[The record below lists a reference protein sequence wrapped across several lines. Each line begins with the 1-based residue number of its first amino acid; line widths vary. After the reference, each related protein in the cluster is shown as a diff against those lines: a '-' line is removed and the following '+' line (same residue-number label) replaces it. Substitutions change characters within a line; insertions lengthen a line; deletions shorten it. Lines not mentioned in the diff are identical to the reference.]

1 MAPARSSAEPRR
13 WRAVIGAVAAALA
26 LAGGESGAQQK
37 PAPKAAVSGW
47 QLCNQTSYI
56 LEAAT
61 GRPDD
66 RTVVV
71 QGWIRLRPGQ
81 CAIAA
86 PGPLVRGV
94 HYVYARTSPAHRGGR
109 RQWGG
114 DARLCIDPT
123 ASFAV
128 QNPPS
133 CEQMGLEERTFRRVQ
148 INKRDSWRTSFAEA
162 SPYTL
167 YGARSQ
173 GFQRLLEDAGYDART
188 ASGRS
193 DPRRA
198 ADAIQ
203 RFRAEAKLP
212 ATATEDQVIDALEN
226 AARRRAAA
234 IGLTLCNRTS
244 GRIWSAVA
252 RRRGEGWESR
262 GWWPLGPGGCAR
274 AVDDPLLQ
282 TVYFVH
288 AALESPQGER
298 YLAAAGET
306 FCTSPTKFAI
316 IGRERCADRYYDE
329 TLFTAISSDGREGL
343 VVEFA
348 EGDFLPAGAR
358 PQRSVT
364 PRATADA
371 PIPGTGFARGRAPAS
386 AGAAAA
392 GDDAGQVIPPRAPRP
407 PGVATK
413 TNDRTTLTLPGARVG
428 AGAPAPKAG
437 VQVPGPP
444 PAASQE
450 PPR

>member
-1 MAPARSSAEPRR
+1 MAPARSSARPRFGGG
-13 WRAVIGAVAAALA
+13 WTLAALVAGA
-26 LAGGESGAQQK
+26 LLLAFASVSAHAQQK
-37 PAPKAAVSGW
+37 QQKQSGGW
-47 QLCNQTSYI
+47 QLCNQTSFI

-61 GRPDD
+61 GRPDN
-66 RTVVV
+66 RAVVV
-71 QGWIRLRPGQ
+71 QGWIRLRPGE
-81 CAIAA
+81 CKIAA
-86 PGPLVRGV
+86 PAPLPRGV

-148 INKRDSWRTSFAEA
+148 INKRDSWRTNFAEA

-167 YGARSQ
+167 YTARSQ
-173 GFQRLLEDAGYDART
+173 GLQRLLGDAGYDVRT
-188 ASGRS
+188 ASGGS

-198 ADAIQ
+198 AGAIQ
-203 RFRAEAKLP
+203 RFRTEANVP
-212 ATATEDQVIDALEN
+212 ANATEDQIIDQLEN
-226 AARRRAAA
+226 ASRRRAAA

-262 GWWPLGPGGCAR
+262 GWWPLGPGACAR
-274 AVDDPLLQ
+274 AIDDPLLQ

-288 AALESPQGER
+288 AALESAQGER

-306 FCTSPTKFAI
+306 FCSSPTKFAI
-316 IGRERCADRYYDE
+316 LGRERCAERYYDE

-348 EGDFLPAGAR
+348 DADFLPPGQR
-358 PQRSVT
+358 PQRSAS
-364 PRATADA
+364 PRATPDT
-371 PIPGTGFARGRAPAS
+371 PVVSGGSGFARGRAPES
-386 AGAAAA
+386 AT
-392 GDDAGQVIPPRAPRP
+392 DDAGQVIPPRRPAPNVSKQ
-407 PGVATK
+407 G
-413 TNDRTTLTLPGARVG
+413 DRTTVILPGQQRPKTP
-428 AGAPAPKAG
+428 PATTPA
-437 VQVPGPP
+437 QGPP
-444 PAASQE
+444 G
-450 PPR
+450 

>member
-1 MAPARSSAEPRR
+1 MALARSSAETAGGGKRR
-13 WRAVIGAVAAALA
+13 WRAIFAAVTCVFAFGVADAQQRPQQQRPA
-26 LAGGESGAQQK
+26 KAAGG
-37 PAPKAAVSGW
+37 GW

-86 PGPLVRGV
+86 PAPLVRGV

-114 DARLCIDPT
+114 DARLCIDST

-148 INKRDSWRTSFAEA
+148 INKRDTWRTSFAEA
-162 SPYTL
+162 QPYSL
-167 YGARSQ
+167 VGARGQ
-173 GFQRLLEDAGYDART
+173 GLQRLLSDAGYDART
-188 ASGRS
+188 ASGGN

-198 ADAIQ
+198 LAAIQKFRADANV
-203 RFRAEAKLP
+203 AAN
-212 ATATEDQVIDALEN
+212 ANEDQIIDALEN
-226 AARRRAAA
+226 FARRRAAA

-244 GRIWSAVA
+244 GRVWSAVA

-274 AVDDPLLQ
+274 AVDDALLQ

-288 AALESPQGER
+288 AVLESPQGER
-298 YLAAAGET
+298 HLAAAGDT

-316 IGRERCADRYYDE
+316 IGRERCSDRYYDE
-329 TLFTAISSDGREGL
+329 TLFTAISSEGREGL
-343 VVEFA
+343 VVEFSDN
-348 EGDFLPAGAR
+348 DFLPAGAR
-358 PQRSVT
+358 PQRSAT
-364 PRATADA
+364 PRASGDEPA
-371 PIPGTGFARGRAPAS
+371 PSTGTARGVPPES
-386 AGAAAA
+386 A
-392 GDDAGQVIPPRAPRP
+392 GDDQGRTIPRRTGPQA
-407 PGVATK
+407 ATVTRK
-413 TNDRTTLTLPGARVG
+413 DDRTTLTLPGQR
-428 AGAPAPKAG
+428 PPTKTAPKA
-437 VQVPGPP
+437 
-444 PAASQE
+444 AQE

>member
-1 MAPARSSAEPRR
+1 MAPARSSADPRR
-13 WRAVIGAVAAALA
+13 WRSLLGALIGVAVGVCAVAGLGAGANAQQRPAAKA
-26 LAGGESGAQQK
+26 AAGG
-37 PAPKAAVSGW
+37 GW
-47 QLCNQTSYI
+47 QLCNQTSYV

-61 GRPDD
+61 GRPDN
-66 RTVVV
+66 RAVVV

-81 CAIAA
+81 CATAA

-148 INKRDSWRTSFAEA
+148 INKRDAWRTSFSEA
-162 SPYTL
+162 SQYTL
-167 YGARSQ
+167 FGARSQ
-173 GFQRLLEDAGYDART
+173 GLQRLLADAGYDART
-188 ASGRS
+188 ASGGA

-198 ADAIQ
+198 AAAIQ
-203 RFRAEAKLP
+203 RFRAEANIP
-212 ATATEDQVIDALEN
+212 ANANEDQVIDALEN

-348 EGDFLPAGAR
+348 EADFLPAGAR
-358 PQRSVT
+358 PQRSAT
-364 PRATADA
+364 PSATADT
-371 PIPGTGFARGRAPAS
+371 PGVLPGAGFARGRAPAS
-386 AGAAAA
+386 AGAVAS
-392 GDDAGQVIPPRAPRP
+392 DDAGQTLPPRRPAPSGIVTR
-407 PGVATK
+407 TD
-413 TNDRTTLTLPGARVG
+413 DRTTLTLPGQR
-428 AGAPAPKAG
+428 APAPKTPA
-437 VQVPGPP
+437 
-444 PAASQE
+444 PAAPATQE